1 MQRPLSWTRAPDLK
15 ALRFAKTLQS
25 LGTSLCALIFLA
37 LGLALFLSA
46 RPSVAQQS
54 SFNDPRVQE
63 ALKALDQEPS
73 IQEVHKAALRFYH
86 AEPETIDSLR
96 TRAAYKSLL
105 PDVNVSYRQG
115 NNGVFINKFDYL
127 QGDPNMDSQVGQD
140 LSKGDVYEW
149 QVSGSWSL
157 SRLMFNPEVLDV
169 ASLAALQEG
178 VLKEVTRLYYTL
190 RRLQIDF
197 IISNPTDPGTRLSKQ
212 IRIDQLTAT
221 LDALTNNLFAQHAAE
236 TQRISRGG
244 GGW

>member
-1 MQRPLSWTRAPDLK
+1 M
-15 ALRFAKTLQS
+15 F
-25 LGTSLCALIFLA
+25 G
-37 LGLALFLSA
+37 FLSNRLFIKKWGILLA
-46 RPSVAQQS
+46 VMCLSLSVQQQLVFAQQR

-63 ALKALDQEPS
+63 ELKALEQEPS

-86 AEPETIDSLR
+86 AEPDTIDSLR
-96 TRAAYKSLL
+96 TRAAFKSLL
-105 PDVNVSYRQG
+105 PDINVSYRQG

-178 VLKEVTRLYYTL
+178 VLKEVTRLYYTR

-221 LDALTNNLFAQHAAE
+221 LDALTNNLFAQHSAE
-236 TQRISRGG
+236 NLRVSRGAE
-244 GGW
+244 GW